1 MTEKHIINF
10 INNEFKDYKIKIFV
24 DEKGI
29 NYLNPNDRWLGS
41 FYLKRNEFYIS
52 VLLYNNLIKH
62 FNNQDEM
69 HEFITPIIEK
79 IINRKLSHF
88 F

>member
-41 FYLKRNEFYIS
+41 FYLNTNKFVTNYYLTEHFKNIDEMNEF
-52 VLLYNNLIKH
+52 IK
-62 FNNQDEM
+62 
-69 HEFITPIIEK
+69 PILRK
-79 IINRKLSHF
+79 IIHKKINVIY
-88 F
+88 